1 MSPLTVE
8 LQVLPRAMSLV
19 CCAASCRGPVT
30 SVEWSPHEAAML
42 ATTSADNS
50 LGIWDLALE
59 RDPEV
64 DVNDVTCSHLT
75 SQVQ

>member
-1 MSPLTVE
+1 M
-8 LQVLPRAMSLV
+8 
-19 CCAASCRGPVT
+19 
-30 SVEWSPHEAAML
+30 EWSPHEAAML

-64 DVNDVTCSHLT
+64 GLN
-75 SQVQ
+75 